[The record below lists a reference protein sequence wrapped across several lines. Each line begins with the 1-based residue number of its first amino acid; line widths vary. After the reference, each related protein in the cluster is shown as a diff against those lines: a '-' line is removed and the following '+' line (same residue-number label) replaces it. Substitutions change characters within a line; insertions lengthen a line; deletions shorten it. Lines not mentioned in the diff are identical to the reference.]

1 MNSYLPSVISSVRT
15 DEFDRQIDQLFNEAM
30 RALGASDGY
39 GLWAPECNVWEDD
52 NGFYIQMALPGWEPK
67 DIALEMNNQVLTIKG
82 ERNVQQSDERRY
94 HLREIAEGRFAR
106 FFKLPSFVDQDKAS
120 ATHKHGLLTVTFPKK
135 EEAKP
140 RQILIQGS

>member
-1 MNSYLPSVISSVRT
+1 
-15 DEFDRQIDQLFNEAM
+15 
-30 RALGASDGY
+30 
-39 GLWAPECNVWEDD
+39 VWEDD

-67 DIALEMNNQVLTIKG
+67 DITLEMNNQVLTIKG
-82 ERNVQQSDERRY
+82 ERNAQPSDARAY
-94 HLREIAEGRFAR
+94 HLREIADGRFAR
-106 FFKLPSFVDQDKAS
+106 LFKLPGFVDQDKAS

>member
-1 MNSYLPSVISSVRT
+1 MNSYVPSVISSVRT
-15 DEFDRQIDQLFNEAM
+15 DEFDRQIDQLFSEAL
-30 RALGASDGY
+30 RAFSLSDS
-39 GLWAPECNVWEDD
+39 LWAPSCNVWEDD

-67 DIALEMNNQVLTIKG
+67 DIVLEMNNQVLTIKG
-82 ERNVQQSDERRY
+82 ERNVQQSEASRY

-106 FFKLPSFVDQDKAS
+106 FFRVPDSVDQDKAS

-140 RQILIQGS
+140 RQILIQSS